1 MAVEV
6 EVIEPVVSDPVVRVE
21 NVLETALKMVVKKL
35 VEVALVVRRLVRVE
49 VAVEV
54 AVMTPVVNC
63 PMVDEET
70 NACGNAR
77 SDEVDCASAPH
88 AVVGVNG

>member
-1 MAVEV
+1 MPPAKVEVAVEV

-21 NVLETALKMVVKKL
+21 KMPEIPRMIVVKKL

-54 AVMTPVVNC
+54 AVMTPVVKF
-63 PMVDEET
+63 PTVD
-70 NACGNAR
+70 
-77 SDEVDCASAPH
+77 DEVIEPPKNTIGEDVAE
-88 AVVGVNG
+88 